1 MTLKELLALLETV
14 SNKIEAE
21 NKQPIIEYE
30 LNFGVIKIPVLI
42 SKN

>member
-1 MTLKELLALLETV
+1 MTLTELLKLLENI
-14 SNKIEAE
+14 SSKIESE